1 MDSLSIRDRLILQQP
16 LWILPEA
23 NIVTTPLKYSL
34 NSLAILQSVHL
45 NCFAVSQAASKLLPC
60 YLYLQFL
67 LHVCS
72 TISQTQQKQ
81 QD

>member
-1 MDSLSIRDRLILQQP
+1 MYSLTMQNRLILPLP

-23 NIVTTPLKYSL
+23 NVIITSLKYSL
-34 NSLAILQSVHL
+34 NPLAILQSVYL
-45 NCFAVSQAASKLLPC
+45 NCFALSQAASKLLPC

-67 LHVCS
+67 VHICS
-72 TISQTQQKQ
+72 TISQIQQKQ

>member
-1 MDSLSIRDRLILQQP
+1 MYSLKMHRRLILPLP
-16 LWILPEA
+16 LWILPET
-23 NIVTTPLKYSL
+23 NTVTPSLQYSL
-34 NSLAILQSVHL
+34 NPLAILQSVHL
-45 NCFAVSQAASKLLPC
+45 HCFALSQAATKLLLC

-67 LHVCS
+67 LHIWS

>member
-1 MDSLSIRDRLILQQP
+1 MYSLTTQSRLILPLP

-23 NIVTTPLKYSL
+23 NVITTFLKYSL
-34 NSLAILQSVHL
+34 NPLAILQSGHL
-45 NCFAVSQAASKLLPC
+45 SCFALSQAASKLLPC

-67 LHVCS
+67 LHIWNTV
-72 TISQTQQKQ
+72 SQTQQKQ